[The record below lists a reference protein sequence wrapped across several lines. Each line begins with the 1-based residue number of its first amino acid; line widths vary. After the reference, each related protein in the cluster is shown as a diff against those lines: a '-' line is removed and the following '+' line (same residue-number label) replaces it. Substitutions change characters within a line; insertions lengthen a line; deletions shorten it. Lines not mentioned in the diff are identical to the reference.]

1 MAYLEIIFW
10 KSAKNGVIRN
20 FSGFSKKMAW
30 ICKKNIETD
39 GIHQK
44 LMDFGAGSEKLE
56 KRQFLGVLRQICP
69 FLELIKYIW
78 DDPSEK
84 GI

>member
-1 MAYLEIIFW
+1 MQ
-10 KSAKNGVIRN
+10 KN
-20 FSGFSKKMAW
+20 K
-30 ICKKNIETD
+30 ETD
-39 GIHQK
+39 SIHQK
-44 LMDFGAGSEKLE
+44 SMDFGAGSEKLE